1 MKKQYQKPELEKLA
15 LESAEPVAAWL
26 GLASNPFLRLA
37 FEEETEEQLTAKE
50 L

>member
-1 MKKQYQKPELEKLA
+1 MKKTYESPEIEKVA
-15 LESAEPVAAWL
+15 LESAEPVTAWL
-26 GLASNPFLRLA
+26 GLASNPFTKLA